1 MSAKAAAGAGDNL
14 LAETN
19 LEQDMQSLF
28 PCGLKQ
34 KPLSSK
40 EQWACRFSALIPFIK
55 VSRRLLMLKRSARTF
70 QEIEHLQPLR
80 HLAVSRV
87 LALWFKLAGVV

>member
-1 MSAKAAAGAGDNL
+1 MSAKAAAGAGDDL
-14 LAETN
+14 LTETN

-28 PCGLKQ
+28 P
-34 KPLSSK
+34 
-40 EQWACRFSALIPFIK
+40 FIK
-55 VSRRLLMLKRSARTF
+55 VSRRLLMPKRSARTF

-80 HLAVSRV
+80 HLAVSRI

>member
-1 MSAKAAAGAGDNL
+1 MSAKAAAGAGDDL

-28 PCGLKQ
+28 
-34 KPLSSK
+34 
-40 EQWACRFSALIPFIK
+40 PFIK

-80 HLAVSRV
+80 HLAVSRI